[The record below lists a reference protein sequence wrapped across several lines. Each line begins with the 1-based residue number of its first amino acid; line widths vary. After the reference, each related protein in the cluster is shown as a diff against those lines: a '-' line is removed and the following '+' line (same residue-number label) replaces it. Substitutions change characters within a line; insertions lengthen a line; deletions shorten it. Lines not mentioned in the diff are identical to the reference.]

1 VQLIQRAAAGRLIL
15 KAFSGL
21 VLAVALL
28 IGAGIIYRSWILR
41 QSEKQLIVHDAGGID
56 EAFFVAVGGTQQWV
70 TIRGRNRSN
79 PVVMMIHGGPGVS
92 NGAFATEL
100 LPYETDFTVVQWDQP
115 GTAKSFVRAGRK
127 IDPGLTIA
135 GVTQDGIG
143 VAEFLKAYLHTNKII
158 LLGWSWGS
166 IIGVEMARKRPDL
179 FVAYVGT
186 GQIVNE
192 QAGEA
197 ISYTKVLE
205 EAHARGDQQ
214 AVRELEASP
223 PPYAKQADLGTQRK
237 WSSIYMGD
245 SAPVV
250 ELTRRA
256 LLAPRYSFGDV
267 RGYVSGVIA
276 SQNQFVGVNMNGEFM
291 NVDLMAGNMVFALPI
306 FVIQGTEDLWTPAE
320 LSRAFV
326 AKLTAP
332 EKAFIP
338 IEVAGHAALVKNVNA
353 FLKAMNSRVRPIAV
367 AGSIDSP

>member
-1 VQLIQRAAAGRLIL
+1 M
-15 KAFSGL
+15 KALGGF
-21 VLAVALL
+21 VLAVALVL
-28 IGAGIIYRSWILR
+28 AAGIICRSWILR

-56 EAFFVAVGGTQQWV
+56 EALFVGVGSTQQWV

-92 NGAFATEL
+92 NGAFATDF

-115 GTAKSFVRAGRK
+115 GAAKSFVRAGRK
-127 IDPGLTIA
+127 IDSGLTIA

-143 VAEFLKAYLHTNKII
+143 VAEFLKAHLHINKII

-179 FVAYVGT
+179 FAAYVGT

-197 ISYTKVLE
+197 ISYAGVLAK
-205 EAHARGDQQ
+205 AHAQGDQR
-214 AVRELEASP
+214 ALRELEAGP
-223 PPYAKQADLGTQRK
+223 PPYTKQADLGTQRK
-237 WSSIYMGD
+237 WSSIYAGD
-245 SAPVV
+245 STPIL
-250 ELTRRA
+250 EITRRA

-267 RGYVSGVIA
+267 WGYLSGVIA
-276 SQNQFVGVNMNGEFM
+276 SQNHFVGINMEGEFM
-291 NVDLMAGNMVFALPI
+291 KVDLMAGNMVFALPI
-306 FVIQGTEDLWTPAE
+306 FVIQGTEDAWTPAD

-326 AKLTAP
+326 ARLTAP

-338 IEVAGHAALVKNVNA
+338 IERAGHSAIVRNVSA

-367 AGSIDSP
+367 ADSRV